1 MKDIEIEQYCDGWAV
16 KVDSKR
22 FRWDHND
29 EDMGTK
35 GIKSICTLV
44 IMRMNGMMDIV
55 LLAHWPGMRMIPNRL
70 CGTG

>member
-16 KVDSKR
+16 KVDGKR

-35 GIKSICTLV
+35 GIKALLEHLGHTVSIEEV
-44 IMRMNGMMDIV
+44 Y
-55 LLAHWPGMRMIPNRL
+55 
-70 CGTG
+70 

>member
-35 GIKSICTLV
+35 GIKALLEYLGHTVSIEEV
-44 IMRMNGMMDIV
+44 Y
-55 LLAHWPGMRMIPNRL
+55 
-70 CGTG
+70 